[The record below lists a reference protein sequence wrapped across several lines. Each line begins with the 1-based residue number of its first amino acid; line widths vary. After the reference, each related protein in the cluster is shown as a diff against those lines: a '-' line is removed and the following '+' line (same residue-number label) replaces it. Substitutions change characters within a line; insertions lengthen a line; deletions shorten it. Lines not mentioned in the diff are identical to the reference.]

1 MGGADIGGDES
12 VQWLVE
18 VDHVRFS
25 TLKQEPIGDTGWRH
39 AGVDEADEGD
49 FTISIKVPNDDP
61 RFLARLRAAVERAEK
76 IAGAEKYRESMV
88 TFTLPIVRGDHS
100 QIQIR
105 WKSKPLV
112 KGTKRRSRSKR

>member
-1 MGGADIGGDES
+1 MSGADIGGDES

-25 TLKQEPIGDTGWRH
+25 TLKQEPIGETGWRH
-39 AGVDEADEGD
+39 AGVDETDDGD
-49 FTISIKVPNDDP
+49 FTISIKVPNGDP
-61 RFLARLRAAVERAEK
+61 RFLERLRAAVDRAEK
-76 IAGAEKYRESMV
+76 VASMKKWGECLV

-105 WKSKPLV
+105 WKSKPV
-112 KGTKRRSRSKR
+112 VRGAKRRSRSKR